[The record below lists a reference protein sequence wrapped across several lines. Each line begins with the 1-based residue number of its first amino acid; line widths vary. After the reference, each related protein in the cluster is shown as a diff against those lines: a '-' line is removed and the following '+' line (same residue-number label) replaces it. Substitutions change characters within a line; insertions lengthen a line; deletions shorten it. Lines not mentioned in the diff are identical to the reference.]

1 MSESVASQST
11 DQFPESGR
19 RVTRTDGRTDGDEL
33 VTERDRV
40 RVSNARACWEWTGYR
55 DPLGYGMTALIVDGT
70 RKTMKAHRAVYLTC
84 VGDVPAGLFLLHSC
98 DNPPCC
104 NPAHLRP
111 GTQIE
116 NMHRPA
122 ALATPRARRSTTRCN
137 SMTVWSPPSGRSTAR
152 ATGSSARQGSLGS
165 TG

>member
-1 MSESVASQST
+1 MPA
-11 DQFPESGR
+11 FPQDPW
-19 RVTRTDGRTDGDEL
+19 TRLSRHLDMDGGPD
-33 VTERDRV
+33 
-40 RVSNARACWEWTGYR
+40 ACWEWTGYR

-116 NMHRPA
+116 NMHDRKTRGAGYPKGAQVYNALQLDDGLVATIRAEYRPRDREFGTPG
-122 ALATPRARRSTTRCN
+122 LARKYGLSRTSVQKIVSRTERWAS
-137 SMTVWSPPSGRSTAR
+137 
-152 ATGSSARQGSLGS
+152 
-165 TG
+165 